1 MTSRLY
7 LNACKYNIQKSKTA
21 VKSYCR
27 SLFVLLILAIVL
39 SILLRNTDTDYPL
52 GIVKLF
58 LLKRVEGIVVLVV
71 LKDVTF
77 IVTIYSAIVNIDSSS
92 LNHKYMYLRFGEIFQ
107 QYVSPV
113 VVFSLIGGRIRSTR
127 RKNNLPVASH

>member
-1 MTSRLY
+1 M
-7 LNACKYNIQKSKTA
+7 
-21 VKSYCR
+21 
-27 SLFVLLILAIVL
+27 
-39 SILLRNTDTDYPL
+39 
-52 GIVKLF
+52 
-58 LLKRVEGIVVLVV
+58 V

-113 VVFSLIGGRIRSTR
+113 VVFSLIGSCKCNYNTITAMTAPR
-127 RKNNLPVASH
+127 RYKI